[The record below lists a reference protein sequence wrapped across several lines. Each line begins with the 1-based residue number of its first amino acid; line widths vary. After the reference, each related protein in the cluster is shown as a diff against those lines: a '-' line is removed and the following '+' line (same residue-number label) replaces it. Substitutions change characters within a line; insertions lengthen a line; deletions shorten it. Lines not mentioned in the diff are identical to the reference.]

1 VRSILFQAMRGLG
14 LLKTLQ
20 ENSMSNLVS
29 ETLDV
34 AIKTE
39 SPAKPKL
46 GSKLLK
52 LNPETPELRERIRAE
67 AFDYVRLIDRSR
79 PLSKKELDVHGRA
92 LLEKMGLDEGYLGF
106 AMVMLGNGFWKEQ
119 FISIPFNKRIFLLPH
134 CLKHVEACSAHY
146 DELGLHCED
155 CGACAI
161 GDFKIKA
168 EKLGY
173 KIMVAEG
180 TPIVLKV
187 IVSGYIDG
195 ILGVACLNV
204 LEKAFEKVVQSG
216 VPAYAIPLHSSNC
229 KSTTV
234 DNDWVLEVLETY
246 HERPAVKTRTYVPLL
261 RAANDM
267 FGEDFPALLPR
278 LRSKQE
284 DGRSVYAADPV
295 AGTEAIAYDW
305 LVKGGKRFRP
315 FITLAAYEALRG
327 APSTRSDESGDGGMI
342 EAIPD
347 SVRRVAIAMEA
358 FHKASLVHDDIE
370 DDDAYRYG
378 HQTLHRRYG
387 VSTAINAGDYLL
399 GLGYRLIA
407 NAGGDLPCEAVAAI
421 LKRLSEAH
429 VKLAEGQGAELLWR
443 DNKEKEISLQP
454 IDALKIYALKTAPAF
469 EAALYAGLRLAG
481 PAEKYEEM
489 VTNFSRNLGVA
500 FQIINDL
507 KDWSTDLQN
516 KRIIGQDAMAMR
528 PTLLLAL
535 ALEAAS
541 PSNRE
546 ELISL
551 LSNGSRD
558 ERSASRVARIYESC
572 QVFEK
577 ARTLIEKYRQR
588 AEAIADEVEPEE
600 LRELLYFLVDTA
612 LAEESTE
619 PEIAAN
625 LVVLN

>member
-1 VRSILFQAMRGLG
+1 
-14 LLKTLQ
+14 
-20 ENSMSNLVS
+20 MSDFVS
-29 ETLDV
+29 AIPETPATTDV
-34 AIKTE
+34 AVQTE
-39 SPAKPKL
+39 TSVKPKL

-52 LNPETPELRERIRAE
+52 LNPETQELRERIRAE
-67 AFDYVRLIDRSR
+67 AFQYVRSIDRSR
-79 PLSKKELDVHGRA
+79 PLSKKDLEAHAGA
-92 LLEKMGLDEGYLGF
+92 LLEKMGLEKGYLGF

-119 FISIPFNKRIFLLPH
+119 FVSIPFHKRILLLPH

-146 DELGLHCED
+146 DEFGLHCED
-155 CGACAI
+155 CGACSI

-187 IVSGYIDG
+187 IVSGYVDG
-195 ILGVACLNV
+195 ILGIACLNV

-234 DNDWVLEVLETY
+234 DNDWVMEVLETY
-246 HERPAVKTRTYVPLL
+246 QEQSTVKTRSYLPLM

-267 FGEDFPALLPR
+267 FGDDFPALLPR
-278 LRSKQE
+278 LRSQLPN
-284 DGRSVYAADPV
+284 GAADYSRDPV
-295 AGTEAIAYDW
+295 AGAEAIAYDW
-305 LVKGGKRFRP
+305 LCKGGKRFRP
-315 FITLAAYEALRG
+315 FITLAAYDALR
-327 APSTRSDESGDGGMI
+327 DEQSPPPEDDQKVSL
-342 EAIPD
+342 PD
-347 SVRRVAIAMEA
+347 SVRRVAMAMEA

-370 DDDAYRYG
+370 DNDEFRYG
-378 HQTLHRRYG
+378 HQTLHRRHG
-387 VSTAINAGDYLL
+387 VSTAINVGDYLL
-399 GLGYRLIA
+399 GLGYRMIA
-407 NAGGDLPCEAVAAI
+407 NEGGNLPCEAVAAI

-429 VKLAEGQGAELLWR
+429 VKLSEGQGAELLWR
-443 DNKEKEISLQP
+443 DEARKEISLQP

-481 PAEKYEEM
+481 PTEKYEEM
-489 VTNFSRNLGVA
+489 ISGFSRHLGVA

-516 KRIIGQDAMAMR
+516 KRVIGQDALARR

-535 ALEAAS
+535 ALESAA
-541 PSNRE
+541 PAQRE
-546 ELISL
+546 ELLQLISGN
-551 LSNGSRD
+551 SKTD
-558 ERSASRVARIYESC
+558 AVVRSVARIYESC

-577 ARTLIEKYRQR
+577 ARKLVEKYRQR
-588 AEAIADEVEPEE
+588 AEAIADEVEPEK

-612 LAEESTE
+612 LADESAE
-619 PEIAAN
+619 PEIARD
-625 LVVLN
+625 LVVLATHN

>member
-1 VRSILFQAMRGLG
+1 
-14 LLKTLQ
+14 
-20 ENSMSNLVS
+20 MSDLIS
-29 ETLDV
+29 GTLDV
-34 AIKTE
+34 AVKPD

-52 LNPETPELRERIRAE
+52 LNPETPDLRERIRAE
-67 AFDYVRLIDRSR
+67 AFHYVRDIDRSR
-79 PLSKKELDVHGRA
+79 PLSKKELEAHGQA
-92 LLEKMGLDEGYLGF
+92 LLEKMGLDQGYLGF

-246 HERPAVKTRTYVPLL
+246 QEKPAVKTRTYVPLL

-278 LRSKQE
+278 LRSSKSQ
-284 DGRSVYAADPV
+284 GGGSVYAADPV

-315 FITLAAYEALRG
+315 FITLAAYDALRG
-327 APSTRSDESGDGGMI
+327 APSARPDESGDDRKV
-342 EAIPD
+342 EEVPD
-347 SVRRVAIAMEA
+347 SVRRVAMAMEA

-387 VSTAINAGDYLL
+387 VSTAINTGDYLL

-421 LKRLSEAH
+421 LQRLSEAH

-443 DNKEKEISLQP
+443 DNKEKEISIQP
-454 IDALKIYALKTAPAF
+454 IEALKIYALKTAPAF

-481 PAEKYEEM
+481 PVEKYEEM

-516 KRIIGQDAMAMR
+516 KRIVGQDVMAMR

-541 PSNRE
+541 PAQRE
-546 ELISL
+546 ELIGLIST
-551 LSNGSRD
+551 GSRD
-558 ERSASRVARIYESC
+558 ERSAGRVARIYESC
-572 QVFEK
+572 RVFEK

-588 AEAIADEVEPEE
+588 AEAIADEVEPDE

-612 LAEESTE
+612 LADESTE
-619 PEIAAN
+619 PEIARD
-625 LVVLN
+625 LVALNVLN

>member
-1 VRSILFQAMRGLG
+1 
-14 LLKTLQ
+14 
-20 ENSMSNLVS
+20 MSNLVP
-29 ETLDV
+29 EILDDL
-34 AIKTE
+34 AAAE
-39 SPAKPKL
+39 PAARPKL
-46 GSKLLK
+46 GSKLFK
-52 LNPETPELRERIRAE
+52 LNPDTPELRQSIRAA
-67 AFDYVRLIDRSR
+67 AFNRVHNLDRSR
-79 PLSKKELDVHGRA
+79 PLSKKELEAHGRA
-92 LLEKMGLDEGYLGF
+92 LLEDLGLPEGYLGF

-119 FISIPFNKRIFLLPH
+119 FISIPFEKRIFLLPH
-134 CLKHVEACSAHY
+134 CLKHVDACAAHY

-161 GDFKIKA
+161 GDFKVKA
-168 EKLGY
+168 EQLGY

-180 TPIVLKV
+180 TPIVLKI
-187 IVSGYIDG
+187 IVSGYVDG

-204 LEKAFEKVVQSG
+204 LEKSFEKVVQSG

-246 HERPAVKTRTYVPLL
+246 QERPAVRTRTYVPLM

-267 FGEDFPALLPR
+267 FGGDFATLLPR
-278 LRSKQE
+278 LRSQHVTPA
-284 DGRSVYAADPV
+284 SNLAADPV

-305 LVKGGKRFRP
+305 LAKGGKRFRP
-315 FITLAAYEALRG
+315 FITLAAYDALQG
-327 APSTRSDESGDGGMI
+327 APSTQGEGSEPP
-342 EAIPD
+342 AIPD
-347 SVRRVAIAMEA
+347 SARRVAMAMEA
-358 FHKASLVHDDIE
+358 FHKASLAHDDIE
-370 DDDAYRYG
+370 DDDQYRYG
-378 HQTLHRRYG
+378 AQTLHRRYG
-387 VSTAINAGDYLL
+387 VSTAINVGDYLV
-399 GLGYRLIA
+399 GLGYRLVA
-407 NAGGDLPCEAVAAI
+407 TAGSELPPDAVAEI
-421 LKRLSEAH
+421 LKQLSEAH

-443 DNKEKEISLQP
+443 DRKEEELMLQP

-481 PAEKYEEM
+481 SAERYEEM

-516 KRIIGQDAMAMR
+516 KRVAGQDVMAVR

-535 ALEAAS
+535 ALESAS
-541 PSNRE
+541 PSQRA
-546 ELISL
+546 ELQSL
-551 LSNGSRD
+551 LSNGAQD
-558 ERSASRVARIYESC
+558 ERAFRQVARIYQSC

-577 ARTLIEKYRQR
+577 AHKLVEKYRQR

-600 LRELLYFLVDTA
+600 LRELLYFLVDTV

-619 PEIAAN
+619 TEETATAPK
-625 LVVLN
+625 LVVLG